1 MQLIQSVRL
10 PYLFTACALILLITS
25 CASPKREQTKTPTT
39 SPTKTVQTP
48 PSQSAASL
56 LASAKTLAPAQ
67 AIKQLIGT
75 NRAYLQEGSYQQ
87 ALWLASKLQKVT
99 DDSQQSYQ
107 LEVIAGQAALGLN
120 QLSLA
125 WQHLQAA
132 QQLVEQQAELAHS
145 LTFYQTLTQV
155 QEQRGL
161 AIAALAAKLNAFA
174 LNNNAD
180 ETEISD
186 IWQRF
191 SALAPWQLTELKQQ
205 TIPYLN
211 GWLQLTQYANRF
223 GDNSAQL
230 IRYLSQWRNQ
240 YPSHPAQALIPQ
252 LEAQLNDVDNT
263 RFSKVENVAILL
275 PLSGRQ
281 QLAGKAAQEGMLAAY
296 NNNNSVTLH
305 FIDTNQLDYTS
316 LANKFDELKVDHV
329 IGPLLKKNVERYL
342 EQSELNL
349 PVLLLNIPNQQLVDN
364 QVAISMRPEDEAA
377 QAATHLSAKAY
388 QQPLVL
394 VQNDAVSQRI
404 ADAFIQQWQL
414 IRGKKPETLVID
426 SGSNMKASLEQSLGV
441 KQSADRI
448 KQLNQRIRQTLET
461 ETRNRRD
468 IDMIYLVSSHQT
480 TRLMKPYIDVNIS
493 PFADLIPVY
502 ASSRSHSVKA
512 DRDTFRDLTGLTF
525 SEMPW
530 RLASKQQN
538 KALQSTSKALWPER
552 SDSLQRIFAMGFDS
566 LALIQKMTL
575 MKQRT
580 YIRHFGQTGSLMLN
594 SDNILTRSLIWGRY
608 YKTKVTEVA
617 LN

>member
-10 PYLFTACALILLITS
+10 PYLFTACALILLVTS

-39 SPTKTVQTP
+39 SPTKTVQTA

-56 LASAKTLAPAQ
+56 VASAKALAPAQ
-67 AIKQLIGT
+67 AIKQLIGA

-87 ALWLASKLQKVT
+87 ALWLATKLQKVT

-132 QQLVEQQAELAHS
+132 QQLLEQQTELVHS
-145 LTFYQTLTQV
+145 LTFYQTFAQV

-161 AIAALAAKLNAFA
+161 AIAVLAAKLNAFA
-174 LNNNAD
+174 LNNNAGD
-180 ETEISD
+180 AEISD

-191 SALAPWQLTELKQQ
+191 STLAPWQLTELKQQ

-263 RFSKVENVAILL
+263 RFSKVENVAVLL

-281 QLAGKAAQEGMLAAY
+281 QLAGKAAQEGILAAY

-305 FIDTNQLDYTS
+305 FIDTNQLDYDS
-316 LANKFDELKVDHV
+316 LANKFHELQVDHV
-329 IGPLLKKNVERYL
+329 IGPLLKQNVERYL
-342 EQSELNL
+342 KQSELAL
-349 PVLLLNIPNQQLVDN
+349 PVLLLNIPNQQLADN

-493 PFADLIPVY
+493 PFADLIPIY

-538 KALQSTSKALWPER
+538 KVLQSTSKALWPER

-566 LALIQKMTL
+566 LALVQKMTL
-575 MKQRT
+575 MRQRT

>member
-10 PYLFTACALILLITS
+10 PYLFTACALILLVTS
-25 CASPKREQTKTPTT
+25 CASPKREQTKTTAI
-39 SPTKTVQTP
+39 SPTKTVQTA

-56 LASAKTLAPAQ
+56 VASAKALAPAQ
-67 AIKQLIGT
+67 AIKQLIDA

-99 DDSQQSYQ
+99 DDSQQTYQ

-125 WQHLQAA
+125 WQHLQTA
-132 QQLVEQQAELAHS
+132 QQLVEQQTELAHS
-145 LTFYQTLTQV
+145 LIFYQTLAQV

-161 AIAALAAKLNAFA
+161 AIASLAAKLNAFA
-174 LNNNAD
+174 LNNNAGD
-180 ETEISD
+180 AEISD

-263 RFSKVENVAILL
+263 RFSKVENVAVLL

-281 QLAGKAAQEGMLAAY
+281 QLAGKAAQEGILAAY

-305 FIDTNQLDYTS
+305 FIDTNQLDYDS
-316 LANKFDELKVDHV
+316 LANKFDELQVDHV
-329 IGPLLKKNVERYL
+329 IGPLLKQNVERYL
-342 EQSELNL
+342 EQSELAL
-349 PVLLLNIPNQQLVDN
+349 PVLLLNIPNQQLADN

-525 SEMPW
+525 SDMPW